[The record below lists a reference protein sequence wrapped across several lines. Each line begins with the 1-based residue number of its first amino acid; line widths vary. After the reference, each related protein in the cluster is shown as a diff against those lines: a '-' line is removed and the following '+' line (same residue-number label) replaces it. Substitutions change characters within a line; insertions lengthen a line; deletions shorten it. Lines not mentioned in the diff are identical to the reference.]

1 MNKKKIKNL
10 KKKALDLRIETFLSF
25 IKKGEAHLGG
35 SFSIIETIIFLYNY
49 ILKKK
54 DKFILSKSHA
64 SFPLVLMLRKKGF
77 KTKLTTHLELDSKNG
92 IYCTTGSLGHGFP
105 IATGMAFSRKIQNK
119 KGDVFVMIS
128 DGECQEGTT
137 WESFLIAAK
146 LKLDNLIILIDYNK
160 IQALTTLN
168 EGLPL
173 ANLKLKLK
181 SFNLNVIDIKNAHS
195 FNSLEKGFV
204 KLKKNKKPSV
214 VILNSIKGKG
224 IKEFENDPVWHARQ
238 LQGKELIIGKRTLG
252 IKI

>member
-1 MNKKKIKNL
+1 MKKKNIESL
-10 KKKALDLRIETFLSF
+10 KKSAFDLRIETLLAF

-35 SFSIIETIIFLYNY
+35 SFSIIETITFLYNL
-49 ILKKK
+49 ILRRE
-54 DKFILSKSHA
+54 DRFILSKSHA
-64 SFPLVLMLRKKGF
+64 SFPLVLTLRKKGY

-92 IYCTTGSLGHGFP
+92 IYCTTGSLGHGLP

-119 KGDVFVMIS
+119 KGNIFVMIS

-146 LKLDNLIILIDYNK
+146 QKLDNLVILIDYNK

-173 ANLKLKLK
+173 DNLKLKLK

-195 FNSLEKGFV
+195 FESLYKGFS
-204 KLKKNKKPSV
+204 KLKKNKKPHAI
-214 VILNSIKGKG
+214 ILNSIKGKG
-224 IKEFENDPVWHARQ
+224 IKEFENDPIWHARQ
-238 LQGKELIIGKRTLG
+238 LNGKELILAKKRLG